1 MVAQLI
7 ACFMTS
13 IGFARIEREYGWRKR
28 DGADEA
34 DHEDDVGER

>member
-1 MVAQLI
+1 MAG
-7 ACFMTS
+7 

-34 DHEDDVGER
+34 DGEADVGER